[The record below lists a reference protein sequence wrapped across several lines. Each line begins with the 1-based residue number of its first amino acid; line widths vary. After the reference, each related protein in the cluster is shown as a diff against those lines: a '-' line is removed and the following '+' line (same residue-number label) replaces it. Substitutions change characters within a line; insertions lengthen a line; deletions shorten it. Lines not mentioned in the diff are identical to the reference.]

1 MRTMK
6 TYNES
11 QIIDVMWDVL
21 NCTEDEKHETIKLL
35 IERISKLQPCSD
47 EKSEVERAFDEMA
60 SQGICVQ
67 LMDNNIYV
75 SAVCDDDVTDN
86 FSYDVSVGEDSII
99 EFNYWHYK
107 KKYEALS

>member
-1 MRTMK
+1 MK

-11 QIIDVMWDVL
+11 QITDVMWSVL
-21 NCTEDEKHETIKLL
+21 TCTEDEKRETIKLL
-35 IERISKLQPCSD
+35 VERISKLKPCSD

-67 LMDNNIYV
+67 LMDNTIYV
-75 SAVCDDDVTDN
+75 SAVCD
-86 FSYDVSVGEDSII
+86 EDSII